1 MPKPPILA
9 RLRKAAEALKGE
21 PSPGLDRWAHSTVRP
36 QDTHQYSQRKVQFD
50 HAALLGRFAGTVKI
64 AASRNAMALAGLNVR
79 LYRRRSASAKSY
91 WETKEVPRLR
101 QVALRQ
107 GMCGRVAAKSMTR
120 FGDVE
125 EITDPL
131 HPLLRLMQT
140 ANPLHNGFDLIELTG
155 IWLGLCGDAP
165 WYVARNGPGD
175 PVELWPL
182 SPQWTRPVPSRE
194 TIVEQYVYGAG
205 TECETLFDAADII
218 PIRNTHPSGNPYHGY
233 GDLEACVREADLNSS
248 FIDFAQTMIHQG
260 AMPGMVV
267 SGTMTPDQR
276 EQVEQ
281 AIRAKHE
288 GLRNVGRTFV
298 FPAELDV
305 TAMNLSDKEIAF
317 LNSADRMDQII
328 SGCFDMPLAIMRLE
342 TAALATAKA
351 AVPQWQLMAI
361 QPRARRIEDVLNQ
374 HLVQRIFLGREDLLG
389 DRGAEDLILVFDD
402 AVTRD
407 MEALST
413 RIVSEYSAGLRTKNE
428 ARNELGLD
436 DVEGGDEFKAD
447 PLASGDGFG
456 LAGSGGGARGNEEDR
471 PEAPQGRDGERETPR
486 DSGKSLQKP
495 VRADSGTT
503 ERDRRAS
510 VGGEHVES
518 RSASSLI
525 FQEKAGTCC
534 HRPSRLVRK
543 DDRFGGNVIQ
553 ATELELE
560 SVLRQFFQRVTGEM
574 VPNLSPSGLAYQLT
588 GNEALVRA
596 FNDVTAGPLGKLYL
610 SGWNAGI
617 TDMVRAGRGGTLMSA
632 LTDDVLKYLGRFQGK
647 ARVSIFE
654 TVDNQVRN
662 ALIPGVEAGDSIDG
676 LTQRLLDTMEK
687 VTTYGA
693 ERIAR
698 TESAR
703 AYLTSREESWQE
715 IGGVKEK
722 RWLLSADP
730 CPICQT
736 MAEKYNRAAVG
747 QPFLAKGATITLL
760 DGSLFTNDYADMDVP
775 PAHPQCRCSMAAV
788 FEE

>member
-50 HAALLGRFAGTVKI
+50 HAQGLTRFIGTVKV
-64 AASRNAMALAGLNVR
+64 ASSRNAHAVAGLNVR
-79 LYRRRSASAKSY
+79 LMKRKSTTGAKSA
-91 WETKEVPRLR
+91 WDTREVGKVRKAAMR
-101 QVALRQ
+101 GGA
-107 GMCGRVAAKSMTR
+107 CGRVAVKAMSR

-125 EITDPL
+125 EVVDPL
-131 HPLLRLMQT
+131 HPVLKLLQQ
-140 ANPLHNGFDLIELTG
+140 ANPIHNGYELMEMTQIHLGLTG
-155 IWLGLCGDAP
+155 DAF
-165 WYVARNGPGD
+165 WYVARDASGT

-182 SPQWTRPVPSRE
+182 SPAFTRPVPGKE
-194 TIVEQYVYGAG
+194 KVIDGYIYGAG
-205 TECETLFDAADII
+205 TEVEQFFESDDII
-218 PIRNTHPSGNPYHGY
+218 HFRNVNPSGNPYHGT
-233 GDLEACVREADLNSS
+233 GDLEACVREADLNSA
-248 FIDFAQTMIHQG
+248 FVDFAQQMIQQG

-267 SGTMTPDQR
+267 TGTMNDTQR

-288 GLRNVGRTFV
+288 GIRNVGRTFV
-298 FPAELDV
+298 LPAELEV
-305 TAMNLSDKEIAF
+305 TALNLSDKEIAF
-317 LNSADRMDQII
+317 LSSADRMDQVIAN
-328 SGCFDMPLAIMRLE
+328 CFDMPISILRLD

-351 AVPQWQLMAI
+351 AIPQWQLMAI
-361 QPRARRIEDVLNQ
+361 QPRARKAEDTLNQ
-374 HLVQRIFLGREDLLG
+374 RLLVQMMGNDNEFI
-389 DRGAEDLILVFDD
+389 VFDD
-402 AVTRD
+402 AVTKD
-407 MEALST
+407 MEATAT
-413 RIVSEYSAGLRTKNE
+413 RVTSVYSAGLTTKNE

-436 DVEGGDEFKAD
+436 DVEGGDEFKAEPQ
-447 PLASGDGFG
+447 PLGPGGFG
-456 LAGSGGGARGNEEDR
+456 VE
-471 PEAPQGRDGERETPR
+471 PGERGAPPKQEGGRTR
-486 DSGKSLQKP
+486 DDRGDEDGGDKSKSGVHLG
-495 VRADSGTT
+495 DSSDGKGMG
-503 ERDRRAS
+503 RAS
-510 VGGEHVES
+510 DLLFNKH
-518 RSASSLI
+518 
-525 FQEKAGTCC
+525 AGTCC

-543 DDRFGGNVIQ
+543 DDRLGGNVIQ
-553 ATELELE
+553 ASELELE
-560 SVLRQFFQRVTGEM
+560 TVLRQFFQRVTGEM

-588 GNEALVRA
+588 GNEALAKA
-596 FNDVTAGPLGKLYL
+596 FNDATAGPLGRLYL

-662 ALIPGVEAGDSIDG
+662 ALMPGVQAGDSIDG
-676 LTQRLLDTMEK
+676 LTQRLLDTMDK

-703 AYLTSREESWQE
+703 AYLTAREESWQE

-730 CPICQT
+730 CPICMT
-736 MAEKYNRAAVG
+736 MAQKHNRAAIG
-747 QPFLAKGATITLL
+747 KPFLAKGATITLL